1 MAHHPS
7 GLFINLEFGILNL
20 EFVSLKVYNIIDKEV
35 LTIVNETKPAED
47 ILVKFEG
54 SNLRCRV
61 YI

>member
-1 MAHHPS
+1 LALHPS

-20 EFVSLKVYNIIDKEV
+20 EFVSLIVYNIIDKEV

-47 ILVKFEG
+47 ILVKFEDN
-54 SNLRCRV
+54 NLRCRV